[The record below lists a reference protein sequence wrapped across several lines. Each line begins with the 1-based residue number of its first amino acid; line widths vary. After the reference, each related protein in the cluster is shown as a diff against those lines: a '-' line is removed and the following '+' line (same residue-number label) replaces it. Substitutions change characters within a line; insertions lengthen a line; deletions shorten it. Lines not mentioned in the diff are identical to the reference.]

1 MRKDNLVSWRAYFSM
16 VGSIMYVRMSM
27 CVCVTENV
35 TQTILV
41 LMEYVSSPSLEN
53 VVYGKLQIG
62 FTENSHFVVL
72 KKVAFRNGPSLI
84 IG

>member
-1 MRKDNLVSWRAYFSM
+1 
-16 VGSIMYVRMSM
+16 M
-27 CVCVTENV
+27 CVCGTDNV

-62 FTENSHFVVL
+62 FTGKLSFCWTKESSR
-72 KKVAFRNGPSLI
+72 KKWTCINHRVTMT
-84 IG
+84 

>member
-1 MRKDNLVSWRAYFSM
+1 
-16 VGSIMYVRMSM
+16 M
-27 CVCVTENV
+27 CVCGTDNV

-62 FTENSHFVVL
+62 FTEKPHFVGV
-72 KKVAFRNGPSLI
+72 KKVAFRNGSLLI
-84 IG
+84 IA